1 MSELKIFVSAGEPS
15 GETHAAR
22 MIEQLQRLSDRQVSV
37 SGIGGSAMEAAG
49 ASLLCTIDRLAIMGL
64 VEVLRHLPF
73 FRELLGEI
81 RSHLQEERPNL
92 VVLVDYPDFN
102 LQIAKIA
109 RKLGI
114 PVLYYISPQ
123 IWAWRT
129 GRKKKISRLADRMAV
144 VFPFEVGFYSDQP
157 IEVEFVGHPLMEVI
171 GNVEDRDSFCTRH
184 GLDSDRPILGVMP
197 GSRVQEIERH
207 FDDFVSAAGIVKNRH
222 PEVQPVLALL
232 DHTAGSLT
240 AEMNK
245 MMKDIGVSSILN
257 DSRNLIAASTALITK
272 SGTTTME
279 ACLLGTPMVIGYRT
293 SALSYKIARRMI
305 KVKHIGMPNILS
317 PETAEVP
324 ELVQDE
330 LSAENLA
337 EIAERLL
344 DIDDNLRRKIIAQYD
359 HVRKLLTRE
368 KPASVRCAEITLDM
382 CGHPH

>member
-1 MSELKIFVSAGEPS
+1 MNKLKIFVSAGEPS

-22 MIEQLQRLSDRQVSV
+22 MIEQVNLLGGNNVSV

-49 ASLLCTIDRLAIMGL
+49 AQLLCTIDRLAIMGL

-73 FRELLGEI
+73 FRELLGQI
-81 RSHLQEERPNL
+81 RAHLIKERPAL

-109 RKLGI
+109 RKLRI

-129 GRKKKISRLADRMAV
+129 GRKKKIARLADRMAV
-144 VFPFEVGFYSDQP
+144 VFPFEVEFYADQP
-157 IEVEFVGHPLMEVI
+157 LEVEFVGHPLMEVI
-171 GNVEDRDSFCTRH
+171 GNVEERGSFCGRH
-184 GLDSDRPILGVMP
+184 GLDSKRPILGVMP
-197 GSRVQEIERH
+197 GSRVQEIGRH
-207 FDDFVSAAGIVKNRH
+207 FTDFVRAAAIVRSRN

-232 DHTAGSLT
+232 DHTADTLNP
-240 AEMNK
+240 EMKK
-245 MMKDIGVSSILN
+245 MLETSGVTCLMN

-305 KVKHIGMPNILS
+305 KVKHIGMPNLLA
-317 PETAEVP
+317 PETAAVP

-337 EIAERLL
+337 RIAERLL
-344 DIDDNLRRKIIAQYD
+344 DYDDILRQRIISQYIC
-359 HVRKLLTRE
+359 VRELLTRD
-368 KPASVRCAEITLDM
+368 KPASVRCAEIALEM
-382 CGHPH
+382 CGHPL